1 MTRFNSLFLTLLLA
15 GFLSAC
21 GADQSAQEHLDSA
34 REYLAGGDRNAAVLE
49 LKNALQKD
57 QALAEARWLL
67 GSIYLELGDA
77 PSAEKELQRAMWMDW
92 APDQTVP
99 AYARALVLLGE
110 FGKVL
115 ELPESGLADPALASL
130 YTSKGIANTA
140 LGKNRDARDMIDMA
154 LEIEPDSPRAHL
166 ARAQLDLNM
175 GESDKALQSLQ
186 TMVEQDPD
194 NAGAWRL
201 RGDLHAARNEVEA
214 AGEAYDQALQLDQ
227 RDQGT
232 RRKRAFLALQA
243 GDLKTAGASARKL
256 LQASPKDPV
265 GNFIQGIVD
274 LQAGRYEQAEMR
286 LTRAEPLVET
296 YPIQAFFL
304 GTALMA
310 NGKTAMAAAQA
321 SRFHALDPGNVRGRK
336 LLATIRLQESAYRE
350 VEELMAPVL
359 REFPEDTGAL
369 RLMAN
374 ALLRQGRTEE
384 GIGMLARVAKLEPDS
399 ARAQISLGAGLLM
412 QGDAGE
418 AQNYIETALELDPE
432 YQQGD
437 LLLVLSLVEQGNYE
451 QALAAA
457 RAQAQRSPDDPIAL
471 NTVAW
476 VQMRAG
482 DREQAVATYEQVL
495 RAHPGDPGANHAL
508 ARLALQDEDYAT
520 AQRRYDA
527 ILAQQPD
534 HLPAQ
539 IQLAL
544 IDLARDDK
552 ASMVRRLEKAME
564 THPEALQ
571 PRLLLARFYLSEQEL
586 EKVTTAFVGLSEAQR
601 QDPSVLQ
608 VTAITQLARQE
619 HGDALFTMEQ
629 LNAGNPDSADYHYLT
644 AMAAAGTGDSAQTE
658 SELRR
663 ALELQ
668 PQHYNAR
675 LALARLLFRQQQDAS
690 FRTELERLVQA
701 APDNADVLLLQ
712 AAAAAR
718 AQDTQ
723 AALAFAR
730 QAYSAQPAV
739 STLLALGG
747 YQELAGNQEAAQRL
761 YKQWLQDNP
770 DDSRVRMQ
778 LANASLRE
786 GDDASAEYVEVLQRE
801 PDNVIALNNLGW
813 LLREEDPAQA
823 LVHARRAGELA
834 PENPSVLDTLA
845 MVELANGNFE
855 QATRAV
861 ERALQ
866 RAPQQATILYHRAVI
881 ESERGE
887 REAAIA
893 TLQSLL
899 SGGDEFPEQAQA
911 RALYEELLQ

>member
-1 MTRFNSLFLTLLLA
+1 MTRFNTVLLTLLLA
-15 GFLSAC
+15 AFLSGC
-21 GADQSAQEHLDSA
+21 GTDPSAQEHLESA
-34 REYLAGGDRNAAVLE
+34 REHLAGGDRNAAVLE

-77 PSAEKELQRAMWMDW
+77 ASAEKELQRAMWMDW
-92 APDQTVP
+92 APDETVP
-99 AYARALVLLGE
+99 AYARALVMLGE
-110 FGKVL
+110 FNKVL
-115 ELPESGLADPALASL
+115 ELAEAGLADDALASL
-130 YTSKGIANTA
+130 YISKGIAYTA
-140 LGKNRDARDMIDMA
+140 LGKNGDARDMIDMA
-154 LEIEPDSPRAHL
+154 LEIEPDSSRAHL

-175 GESDKALQSLQ
+175 GDTDKALQSLQ

-201 RGDLHAARNEVEA
+201 RGDLHASRNEMEA
-214 AGEAYDQALQLDQ
+214 AGEAYDQALALNQ
-227 RDQGT
+227 RDLDT
-232 RRKRAFLALQA
+232 RRKRSFLALQA
-243 GDLKTAGASARKL
+243 GDMKTAGAGARKL
-256 LQASPKDPV
+256 LQANPKDPV

-274 LQAGRYEQAEMR
+274 LQAERYEQAELR
-286 LTRAEPLVET
+286 LTRAEPLVDT

-321 SRFHALDPGNVRGRK
+321 SRFHALDPGSVRGRK

-359 REFPEDTGAL
+359 REFPEDSGAL

-374 ALLRQGRTEE
+374 ALLRQGKTEE
-384 GIGMLARVAKLEPDS
+384 GIGMLARVAKMEPDS
-399 ARAQISLGAGLLM
+399 ARAQVSLGASLLM
-412 QGDAGE
+412 QGDAGQ
-418 AQNYIETALELDPE
+418 AQAYIETALQLDPE
-432 YQQGD
+432 YQQAD

-451 QALAAA
+451 QALATA
-457 RAQAQRSPDDPIAL
+457 RTQAERSPDDPTAL

-482 DREQAVATYEQVL
+482 DQQQAVATYEQIL
-495 RAHPGDPGANHAL
+495 QAHPGDPGANHAL
-508 ARLALQDEDYAT
+508 ARLALQEQDYAT

-534 HLPAQ
+534 HLPTQ
-539 IQLAL
+539 MQLAL

-586 EKVTTAFVGLSEAQR
+586 EKVTTAFVGLSTAQQ

-608 VTAITQLARQE
+608 ITAITQLARQE

-644 AMAAAGTGDSAQTE
+644 AMATAGTGDSAQTE

-668 PQHYNAR
+668 PEHHNAR
-675 LALARLLFRQQQDAS
+675 LALARLLFRQENDAA
-690 FRTELERLVQA
+690 FRAELNRLVQA

-712 AAAAAR
+712 AADAAR
-718 AQDTQ
+718 QEDTQ
-723 AALAFAR
+723 AALAFAE
-730 QAYSAQPAV
+730 QAYRAQPTQ
-739 STLLALGG
+739 STLLLLGR
-747 YQELAGNQEAAQRL
+747 YQELAGNQDAAQRL

-770 DDSRVRMQ
+770 DDTPVRMQ

-786 GDDASAEYVEVLQRE
+786 GADPSVEYVAVLQRE
-801 PDNVIALNNLGW
+801 PDNVVALNNLGW
-813 LLREEDPAQA
+813 LLREEDPKQA
-823 LVHARRAGELA
+823 LTHARRAGELA
-834 PENPSVLDTLA
+834 PDNPSVLDTLA

-866 RAPQQATILYHRAVI
+866 QSPQQATILYHRALI
-881 ESERGE
+881 ESGRGD

-899 SGGDEFPEQAQA
+899 SGGAEFPEQAQA
-911 RALYEELLQ
+911 RAMYDELLQ